1 MIETVRSASETNG
14 LVSEMRQMVQAGQP
28 APVVDDPEQLERTV
42 SAKVA
47 TLLMVMLVAIIF
59 ATSAGPD
66 VGPSL
71 AKVIQ
76 AHSLGVFEISSLG
89 SVVQSSLYD
98 A

>member
-1 MIETVRSASETNG
+1 MTQTVRDASDTSG
-14 LVSEMRQMVQAGQP
+14 LVSEMRQMVQAGP

-47 TLLMVMLVAIIF
+47 TLLMVLLVAIIF
-59 ATSAGPD
+59 ATSAVPD

-76 AHSLGVFEISSLG
+76 AHL
-89 SVVQSSLYD
+89 
-98 A
+98 